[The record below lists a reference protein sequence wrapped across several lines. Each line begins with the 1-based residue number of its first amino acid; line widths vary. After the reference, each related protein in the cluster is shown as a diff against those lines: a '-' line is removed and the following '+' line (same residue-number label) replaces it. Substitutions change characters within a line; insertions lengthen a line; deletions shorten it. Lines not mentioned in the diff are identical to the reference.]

1 MRTRYG
7 LSPWILQYPDSR
19 RPRFDP
25 LPKGDG
31 TADVVVVGAGLTG
44 LLTAYLCAKAGYGTV
59 VLEAD
64 RIGQA
69 ASGRSGGVLTGEPD
83 QPFRELSA
91 RLGLKAA
98 RQAFESWTEAAADG
112 AALLK
117 RLKVPCGAAPVDT
130 VALPWRADERPLQ
143 KEHQA
148 KADAGL
154 DGAWLSSV
162 AVQRAVKLD
171 AAGARR
177 TKGALLVD
185 PYAAAVGVLR
195 AAVAAKAKVYEKTTV
210 SKITFDRKVARVHT
224 GRSTITTGN
233 VIIATNVA
241 TAETKQLQRHVGV
254 RQRFHVLTE
263 PLTAAMRKA
272 MFGADVLLVD
282 ARSPRRRL
290 RWTADGRLLI
300 SGGDQKAVSGSA
312 LDAARVHNAN
322 ELMYETLLMYPG
334 ILGLKPEFAWE
345 SSYGYTID
353 GLPCIG
359 PHRFFPHHLLAL
371 AGSGDSLTEAFLAA
385 RILLRGVQG
394 KPEKADAAFTW
405 KRLG

>member
-7 LSPWILQYPDSR
+7 LSPWVLQYPDSR

-44 LLTAYLCAKAGYGTV
+44 LLTAYFCAKAGYSTL

-64 RIGQA
+64 RVGQA
-69 ASGRSGGVLTGEPD
+69 GSGRSGGVLTSEPD
-83 QPFRELSA
+83 QPFKEVSA

-98 RQAFESWTEAAADG
+98 RRAFESWSEAAADG

-117 RLKVPCGAAPVDT
+117 RLKVPCGPVPADT
-130 VALPWRADERPLQ
+130 IALPWRADERPLQ

-148 KADAGL
+148 KTEAGL
-154 DGAWLSSV
+154 DGAWLSGV
-162 AVQRAVKLD
+162 AVQRALKLEG
-171 AAGARR
+171 AGARK
-177 TKGALLVD
+177 TKGALLID

-195 AAVAAKAKVYEKTTV
+195 AAVAAKAKVYERTKV
-210 SKITFDRKVARVHT
+210 SKVTFDRKVARVLA
-224 GRSTITTGN
+224 GRSTITTEN
-233 VIIATNVA
+233 VVIATNFA

-263 PLTAAMRKA
+263 PLPAAMRKG
-272 MFGADVLLVD
+272 MFGENVLLVD

-300 SGGDQKAVSGSA
+300 SGGDQKAATGSA
-312 LDAARVHNAN
+312 LETARVHNAN

-385 RILLRGVQG
+385 
-394 KPEKADAAFTW
+394 
-405 KRLG
+405 

>member
-7 LSPWILQYPDSR
+7 LSPWVLQYPDSR

-25 LPKGDG
+25 LPKGDD

-44 LLTAYLCAKAGYGTV
+44 LLTAYLCAKAGYRTLV
-59 VLEAD
+59 FEAD
-64 RIGQA
+64 RVGQGS
-69 ASGRSGGVLTGEPD
+69 SGRSAGVLTAEPE

-91 RLGLKAA
+91 RLGLKTA
-98 RQAFESWTEAAADG
+98 RQAFESWGEAAVDG

-117 RLKVPCGAAPVDT
+117 KLKVPCGAVPVET
-130 VALPWRADERPLQ
+130 FELPWRQDPRPLQ

-154 DGAWLSSV
+154 DAAWASRV
-162 AVQRAVKLD
+162 AVQRATKLEAD
-171 AAGARR
+171 GGRKM
-177 TKGALLVD
+177 KGALLID
-185 PYAAAVGVLR
+185 PYAATLGVLR
-195 AAVAAKAKVYEKTTV
+195 AAVAAKARVYERTKV
-210 SKITFDRKVARVHT
+210 SKITFDRKVARVVA

-233 VIIATNVA
+233 VVIATNVA

-263 PLTAAMRKA
+263 PLTAAMRKT
-272 MFGADVLLVD
+272 MFGEGVLLVD
-282 ARSPRRRL
+282 AQTPQRRL

-300 SGGDQKAVSGSA
+300 SGGDRKASA
-312 LDAARVHNAN
+312 AATLEAARVFESN
-322 ELMYETLLMYPG
+322 ELMYQTLLMYPA

-345 SSYGYTID
+345 SSYGHTID

-385 RILLRGVQG
+385 RILFRGVEG
-394 KPEKADAAFTW
+394 KPEKADAAFSW
-405 KRLG
+405 QRLG

>member
-7 LSPWILQYPDSR
+7 LSPWVLQYPDSR

-44 LLTAYLCAKAGYGTV
+44 LLTAYLCAKAGYSTL

-64 RIGQA
+64 RVGQA
-69 ASGRSGGVLTGEPD
+69 ASGRSSGVLTTEPD
-83 QPFRELSA
+83 QPFKEVSA
-91 RLGLKAA
+91 RLGLKVA
-98 RQAFESWTEAAADG
+98 RQAFQSWHEAAADG
-112 AALLK
+112 AALLS
-117 RLKVPCGAAPVDT
+117 RLKVSCAATPVDT
-130 VALPWRADERPLQ
+130 IALPWRGDERPLQ

-148 KADAGL
+148 KTEAGL
-154 DGAWLSSV
+154 DGAWLSAV
-162 AVQRAVKLD
+162 TVQRAARLEG
-171 AAGARR
+171 AGARK
-177 TKGALLVD
+177 TKGGLLID

-195 AAVAAKAKVYEKTTV
+195 AAVAAKAKVYEKTRV
-210 SKITFDRKVARVHT
+210 SKITFDRKVARVAAN
-224 GRSTITTGN
+224 RSTITTPN
-233 VIIATNVA
+233 VIIATNIA

-263 PLTAAMRKA
+263 PLTAAMRKT
-272 MFGADVLLVD
+272 MFADAVLLVD
-282 ARSPRRRL
+282 ARSPYRRR

-300 SGGDQKAVSGSA
+300 SGGDQKAASGSA

-322 ELMYETLLMYPG
+322 ELMYQTLLMYPG
-334 ILGLKPEFAWE
+334 IFGLKAEFAWE

-385 RILLRGVQG
+385 RILFRGVEG
-394 KPEKADAAFTW
+394 RPEKADAAFSW
-405 KRLG
+405 QRLG

>member
-7 LSPWILQYPDSR
+7 LSPWVLQYPDSR

-44 LLTAYLCAKAGYGTV
+44 LLTAYLCAKAGYSTL

-64 RIGQA
+64 RVGQA
-69 ASGRSGGVLTGEPD
+69 GSGRSGGVLASEPD
-83 QPFRELSA
+83 QPFREVSA
-91 RLGLKAA
+91 RLGLKFA
-98 RQAFESWTEAAADG
+98 RQAFESWGEAAADG

-117 RLKVPCGAAPVDT
+117 RLKVPCGAMPVDT
-130 VALPWRADERPLQ
+130 IALPWRADERPFQ

-148 KADAGL
+148 RADAGL
-154 DGAWLSSV
+154 TGAWLSPV
-162 AVQRAVKLD
+162 AIQRAVKLEG
-171 AAGARR
+171 AGARK
-177 TKGALLVD
+177 TTGALVID

-195 AAVAAKAKVYEKTTV
+195 AAVAAKAKVYEKTKV
-210 SKITFDRKVARVHT
+210 SKITFDRKVARVVAN
-224 GRSTITTGN
+224 RSTITTGN
-233 VIIATNVA
+233 VIITTNVA

-263 PLTAAMRKA
+263 PLTAAMRKTMFTESA
-272 MFGADVLLVD
+272 MLVD
-282 ARSPRRRL
+282 ARAPQRRL
-290 RWTADGRLLI
+290 RWTPDGRLLI
-300 SGGDQKAVSGSA
+300 SGGDQKPATGSA
-312 LDAARVHNAN
+312 LEAARVHHTN

-334 ILGLKPEFAWE
+334 ILGLKPEFGWE
-345 SSYGYTID
+345 SAYGYTID

-385 RILLRGVQG
+385 RILFRGVTG